1 MFDKPLSALFSKLK
15 KWLKNSSLMKI
26 KPINALVFFLKS
38 WWHIVTVTAITVICL
53 YYPLG
58 GWIINDIDTNTD
70 YEIPLSNPKQSAT
83 IATTSYIVNRE
94 VNDKL
99 WTPTCRSFS
108 LHIFLTICPA
118 FSSE

>member
-70 YEIPLSNPKQSAT
+70 YEIPFSDQLSA
-83 IATTSYIVNRE
+83 R
-94 VNDKL
+94 NDKY
-99 WTPTCRSFS
+99 CRQHGSGAQPRHAAAAS
-108 LHIFLTICPA
+108 RRKQAQPP
-118 FSSE
+118 

>member
-53 YYPLG
+53 CPTQNNPQQSPQRH
-58 GWIINDIDTNTD
+58 I
-70 YEIPLSNPKQSAT
+70 LSTGK
-83 IATTSYIVNRE
+83 
-94 VNDKL
+94 
-99 WTPTCRSFS
+99 
-108 LHIFLTICPA
+108 
-118 FSSE
+118 